1 MTITLDRHLPLLV
14 REQRWECPNC
24 VLTQVTHEAQPH
36 TRFHLCKGLKGLTA
50 PMVPAG
56 TRCKV
61 EAVERGDWV
70 GKELVQTDGEGRP
83 VMAVVTTRD
92 DGQDCAVLAPC
103 AVATREEVHSGRA

>member
-1 MTITLDRHLPLLV
+1 VILAPER
-14 REQRWECPNC
+14 RWSCPNC
-24 VLTQVTHEAQPH
+24 DLEEVTHEAKPH
-36 TRFHLCKGLKGLTA
+36 SRFHSCRGLKGLTA

-70 GKELVQTDGEGRP
+70 GTEDVTYDGDGRP

-92 DGQDCAVLAPC
+92 HGQDTAVFAPC
-103 AVATREEVHSGRA
+103 AHAGAKER